1 MKGGKS
7 YFSLESE
14 ATQVAW
20 RNAAASRGVRV
31 TYSEESGR
39 RACEGILGHGNGT
52 DIFFAGNFSLPLGGR
67 WYVRWALRG
76 GCRLLTTGLFRPL
89 GQRLAG
95 ELATVRTLWLHRVF
109 QFSSFVRLLV
119 SALIGFYSLLG
130 QKNEAKIPDVPR
142 IMGILEDFFFFE
154 EEYEYY
160 EDERGIDE

>member
-1 MKGGKS
+1 M
-7 YFSLESE
+7 
-14 ATQVAW
+14 
-20 RNAAASRGVRV
+20 

-95 ELATVRTLWLHRVF
+95 ELADGSNALAAPCFAVFLVRSPL
-109 QFSSFVRLLV
+109 
-119 SALIGFYSLLG
+119 SLCV
-130 QKNEAKIPDVPR
+130 DW
-142 IMGILEDFFFFE
+142 IL
-154 EEYEYY
+154 
-160 EDERGIDE
+160 

>member
-1 MKGGKS
+1 M
-7 YFSLESE
+7 
-14 ATQVAW
+14 AW
-20 RNAAASRGVRV
+20 GNAAASRGVRV

-95 ELATVRTLWLHRVF
+95 ELADGSNALAACTV
-109 QFSSFVRLLV
+109 FSSF
-119 SALIGFYSLLG
+119 
-130 QKNEAKIPDVPR
+130 PR
-142 IMGILEDFFFFE
+142 SFAS
-154 EEYEYY
+154 
-160 EDERGIDE
+160 